1 MVRHVVTLTL
11 EPGTTPEQA
20 QSVVDQIAA
29 LPHLVPGIRGYS
41 VGRDLSVDEGNATI
55 AIVADFDDVLAYETY
70 RDHPEHRRVIVEH
83 VRPLLAARAAVQH
96 ELPGAL

>member
-11 EPGTTPEQA
+11 EPATTPEQVQA
-20 QSVVDQIAA
+20 LVDEIAT
-29 LPHLVPGIRGYS
+29 LPHLVPGVRGYS
-41 VGRDLSVDEGNATI
+41 VGSDLGIDDGNATV
-55 AIVADFDDVLAYETY
+55 AIVADFDDALAYEVY

-96 ELPGAL
+96 ALPGGR

>member
-11 EPGTTPEQA
+11 EPGTTPEQV
-20 QSVVDQIAA
+20 QSLVDEIGA
-29 LPHLVPGIRGYS
+29 LPHLVPGIRSYS
-41 VGRDLSVDEGNATI
+41 VGSDLAIDEGNATV
-55 AIVADFDDVLAYETY
+55 AIVADFDDSLAYEVY

-96 ELPGAL
+96 DLPGAL

>member
-11 EPGTTPEQA
+11 EPGTTPEQV
-20 QSVVDQIAA
+20 QVLLEEIGA
-29 LPHLVPGIRGYS
+29 LPHLVPGIKGYS
-41 VGRDLSVDEGNATI
+41 VGSDLGIDDGNATV
-55 AIVADFDDVLAYETY
+55 AIVADFEDELAYEVY

-96 ELPGAL
+96 TLPGGR

>member
-11 EPGTTPEQA
+11 QPETTP
-20 QSVVDQIAA
+20 DQVQGLLDEIGA
-29 LPHLVPGIRGYS
+29 LPHLVPGIRSYS
-41 VGRDLSVDEGNATI
+41 VGTDLGIDDGNATI
-55 AIVADFDDVLAYETY
+55 AIVADFEDELAYEVY

-96 ELPGAL
+96 SLPGGR

>member
-11 EPGTTPEQA
+11 QDGTTPEQVQA
-20 QSVVDQIAA
+20 LVDEIGT

-41 VGRDLSVDEGNATI
+41 VGSDLGIDQGNATV
-55 AIVADFDDVLAYETY
+55 AIVADFADALDYEVY

-96 ELPGAL
+96 SLPGSA

>member
-11 EPGTTPEQA
+11 EPATPPEQVQA
-20 QSVVDQIAA
+20 LVDEIAT

-41 VGRDLSVDEGNATI
+41 VGSDLGIDEGNATV
-55 AIVADFDDVLAYETY
+55 AIVADFDDALAYEVY

-96 ELPGAL
+96 SLPGGR

>member
-11 EPGTTPEQA
+11 QPDTTAEQVQA
-20 QSVVDQIAA
+20 LVDEIAA

-41 VGRDLSVDEGNATI
+41 VGSDLGIDEGNATV
-55 AIVADFDDVLAYETY
+55 AIVADFEDELTYEVY

-96 ELPGAL
+96 SLPGSR